1 MVARRIGYSHQLY
14 MAQRTRGIADDD
26 SHSRHIGVLRHRC
39 AGLAHNTKETF
50 ERAVLESDVAVPE
63 DALENAD

>member
-1 MVARRIGYSHQLY
+1 